1 MNGKDKN
8 RKPLDGNNLLT
19 AAVLATGFI
28 SVVGL
33 IETYRF
39 NKHHS
44 NNGAKKETIE
54 ITPTPETKKTLPFK
68 DFVSSLEDEIKKST
82 KVFIVGH
89 NSPDLDA
96 IGSAIGLHHLV
107 TTYGKKAYI
116 VVDDDETK
124 IEPGTK
130 RIIDENRKKYKIINK
145 NMCKKLIKEED
156 SPLLIMTDV
165 NKKDMISLGDSL
177 ESFRRVF
184 IIDHHST
191 NEQTVPTK
199 HMYINEEESS
209 ASEIVSKVL
218 FAKKI
223 KLVQE
228 VANSLLAGISLDT
241 KRFKQ
246 NTTPS
251 THDVAEKLIAAGAD
265 MEYVNNLFL
274 QDFETHCRIQNLIIN
289 GTIIKR
295 LSESLLSPIQA
306 SFTFNR
312 NNPLEEHVPED
323 YAKAADQML
332 KFAGVDAAFVL
343 GYVEPGVIHVS
354 ARGNKK
360 VNVGKIMDAIGGGGN
375 AQSAGARIETD
386 NISEVESQILEKAMM
401 VIGSDEKVLE
411 EPQVVKVKQLKYPN
425 K

>member
-1 MNGKDKN
+1 MVKKN
-8 RKPLDGNNLLT
+8 RNIKLDSNKLLT
-19 AAVLATGFI
+19 SAVVATGFI
-28 SVVGL
+28 SIVAL
-33 IETYRF
+33 IDTIRL
-39 NKHHS
+39 NKNKS
-44 NNGAKKETIE
+44 NNNSVIISEDKKE
-54 ITPTPETKKTLPFK
+54 PETSKAMSFK
-68 DFVSSLEDEIKKST
+68 DFAASLEDEIKKSSR
-82 KVFIVGH
+82 VFIIGH
-89 NSPDLDA
+89 NNPDLDS
-96 IGSAIGLHHLV
+96 IGSAIGIQHLV
-107 TTYGKKAYI
+107 TSYGKKAYI

-124 IEPGTK
+124 IESGTK

-145 NMCKKLIKEED
+145 NMFKKLMDEED

-177 ESFRRVF
+177 DSFKRIF

-191 NEQTVPTK
+191 NEQTVSTRY
-199 HMYINEEESS
+199 MYINEDESS
-209 ASEIVSKVL
+209 ASEIVSKIL
-218 FAKKI
+218 LTKKI
-223 KLVQE
+223 KLTPE
-228 VANSLLAGISLDT
+228 VANALLTGISLDT

-246 NTTPS
+246 NTTPA
-251 THDVAEKLIAAGAD
+251 THDVAEKLIDKGAD
-265 MEYVNNLFL
+265 IEYVNNLFL

-332 KFAGVDAAFVL
+332 KFAGVDASFVL
-343 GYVEPGVIHVS
+343 GYVSPGVIHVS

-360 VNVGKIMDAIGGGGN
+360 VNVGKIMDEIGGGGN

-386 NISEVESQILEKAMM
+386 DIQKLEDLILEKAMM

-411 EPQVVKVKQLKYPN
+411 EPQVVKVKQLKYSN